1 VNVRQGRAQ
10 SLCVM
15 KPNKNMTPIKNRN
28 VVRWVHIGIGAIIAT
43 YVYSPWVG
51 LPVFQLAVQA
61 VVLPAVIISGLWLW
75 KGHLLRK
82 AVSLLFIVSL
92 PAFTTVS
99 SETTTASLTV
109 DVKGLTKK
117 GILYVGLYKPDNQFA
132 ELSDSFKTV
141 ALTITTQTEIVA
153 TFPDLPLG
161 DYAIAIY
168 QDVNSNKKLDTNL
181 FGYPK
186 EPFGFSNNI
195 KPKLSAPGF
204 ADCRITLNGSKR
216 ITINTLD

>member
-1 VNVRQGRAQ
+1 
-10 SLCVM
+10 M
-15 KPNKNMTPIKNRN
+15 TTTNKRN
-28 VVRWVHIGIGAIIAT
+28 AVRWVHIGIGAIIAA
-43 YVYSPWVG
+43 YVYSPWG
-51 LPVFQLAVQA
+51 RLPLFQLAVQA
-61 VVLPAVIISGLWLW
+61 IVLPAVILSGLWLW

-82 AVSLLFIVSL
+82 IVPLLFIATL
-92 PAFTTVS
+92 PAFTPVN

-117 GILYVGLYKPDNQFA
+117 GILYVGLYTPSNRFA

-141 ALTITTQTEIVA
+141 ALTITSQTEAVA
-153 TFPDLPLG
+153 TFADLPPG
-161 DYAIAIY
+161 EYAIAIY
-168 QDVNSNKKLDTNL
+168 QDINGNKKLDTNL

-186 EPFGFSNNI
+186 EPFGFSNNV

-204 ADCRITLNGSKR
+204 ADCRITLSGNKR

>member
-1 VNVRQGRAQ
+1 
-10 SLCVM
+10 M
-15 KPNKNMTPIKNRN
+15 TTTNKRN
-28 VVRWVHIGIGAIIAT
+28 AMRWVHIGIGAIIAA
-43 YVYSPWVG
+43 YVYSPWG
-51 LPVFQLAVQA
+51 SLPLFQLAVQA
-61 VVLPAVIISGLWLW
+61 IVLPSVILSGLWLW

-82 AVSLLFIVSL
+82 MVPLLFIATL
-92 PAFTTVS
+92 PAFTPVN

-117 GILYVGLYKPDNQFA
+117 GILYVGLYTPANKFA

-141 ALTITTQTEIVA
+141 TISITNQTEAVA
-153 TFPDLPLG
+153 TFADLPPG
-161 DYAIAIY
+161 EYAIAIY
-168 QDVNSNKKLDTNL
+168 LDTNGNKKLDTNL

-186 EPFGFSNNI
+186 EPFGFSNNV

-204 ADCRITLNGSKR
+204 TDCRVTLSGNKT